1 MRHLPNAQT
10 SVTEAA
16 DNHKVRLDQA
26 LSKIQDGDLLLW
38 RKRGVI
44 SIAGR
49 GRHTHAA
56 KAAWWGDDLFCLE
69 IREFRGGRAV
79 TLASQVQAFPGQ
91 IDVFEVN
98 PDNRWPTYDR
108 HGSTQQMRQKAGR
121 PYGYANLFAAALL
134 HTPLVRCF
142 TKPNLND
149 EERSRLPEFCSQAC
163 ASADRRGGGVDPV
176 PNLNDRLTEPAD
188 LARSPFYRFRFT
200 LLP

>member
-1 MRHLPNAQT
+1 MVATRHQT
-10 SVTEAA
+10 
-16 DNHKVRLDQA
+16 VRLEDVKD
-26 LSKIQDGDLLLW
+26 SIKDGDLLLW
-38 RKRGVI
+38 RRRGLI

-69 IREFRGGRAV
+69 IREFHGGRAV
-79 TLASQVQAFPGQ
+79 TLASQVDKFPGQ

-98 PDNRWPTYDR
+98 PDNRWPSYDR
-108 HGSTQQMRQKAGR
+108 CGATRSMRRKAGQA
-121 PYGYANLFAAALL
+121 YGYANLAAASLMHL
-134 HTPLVRCF
+134 PLVRCF
-142 TKPNLND
+142 TKPSLND
-149 EERSRLPEFCSQAC
+149 EEQIRLPEFCSQAC

-200 LLP
+200 LLS